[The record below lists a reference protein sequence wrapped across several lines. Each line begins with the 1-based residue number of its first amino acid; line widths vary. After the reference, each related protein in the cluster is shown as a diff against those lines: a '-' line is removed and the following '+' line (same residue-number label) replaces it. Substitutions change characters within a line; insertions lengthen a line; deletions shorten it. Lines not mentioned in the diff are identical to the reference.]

1 MFQQKKLKNSKN
13 IKGVSSKKII
23 KNKSG
28 GKHRRIPI
36 KINKFKKSIYGK
48 NIKKIRNKFYRKRNK
63 NKLRKRRNNRFINI
77 KIPRLSKKNRNTLR
91 EIYEEYIIPLKNKDL
106 EKINITANLYQKTLN
121 WLNANRNNLSI
132 TYDFL
137 YLLVQSAYL
146 CSQQLRN
153 YNKLQ
158 RNYDNLF
165 KKYEALKSRLNLR
178 VQGGGS
184 VTASKTIVLQY
195 ADKSKY

>member
-1 MFQQKKLKNSKN
+1 MVSPELRKKISKVCGVKLK
-13 IKGVSSKKII
+13 KK
-23 KNKSG
+23 KFVRK
-28 GKHRRIPI
+28 KTI
-36 KINKFKKSIYGK
+36 KINKFKYR
-48 NIKKIRNKFYRKRNK
+48 KKIQNKFYRKNK
-63 NKLRKRRNNRFINI
+63 RRIRKRRNNRFINI
-77 KIPRLSKKNRNTLR
+77 KIPRLSSKNRNTLR
-91 EIYEEYIIPLKNKDL
+91 SIYKEYIIPLKNKDL

-137 YLLVQSAYL
+137 YLLVQAAYL

-195 ADKSKY
+195 ADKSKC